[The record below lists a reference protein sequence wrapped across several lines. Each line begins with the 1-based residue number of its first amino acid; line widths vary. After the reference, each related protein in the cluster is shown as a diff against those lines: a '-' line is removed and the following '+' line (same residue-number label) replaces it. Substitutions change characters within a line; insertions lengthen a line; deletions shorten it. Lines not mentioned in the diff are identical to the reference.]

1 MGVQTDVAV
10 VGAGFVGLSHAW
22 AAARRGLKVTVID
35 RDTQANGASVR
46 NFGFVTVTGQ
56 QHGEPWRRARRSRDV
71 WAEIAPA
78 AGIELCH
85 AGLALAIRRP
95 EAEAVVDAFLATEM
109 GADCQLLTPAAARVR
124 VPRLKET
131 GIRCVLWSPH
141 ELRVESRDAIP
152 RFAGYLERAFGVR
165 FLRHTLVT
173 GIDLPHIETT
183 SGPIRAEAAI
193 VCPGD
198 DYLTLFAGRIRAYQL
213 TRCLLQMM
221 RIWPAEPIKLGAA
234 VMSDL
239 SLLRYLGYAE
249 LAPAAALR
257 RAVEQEEP
265 EMLAHGIHLIAV
277 QSQDGT
283 LVVGDSHR
291 YHPTPPPFAEAH
303 VEGLILSELDRVL
316 DLPGRQIREHWVG
329 VYASSNDCLM
339 LIDRPADRVRIVIV
353 TSGTGLSTAFAIAEE
368 TIGELC

>member
-1 MGVQTDVAV
+1 
-10 VGAGFVGLSHAW
+10 VGAGIVGLSHAW
-22 AAARRGLKVTVID
+22 AAARRGLKVVVID
-35 RDTQANGASVR
+35 RDSQANGASVR

-56 QHGEPWRRARRSRDV
+56 QRGEAWRRARRSRDI

-85 AGLALAIRRP
+85 TGLVLAIRRP
-95 EAEAVVDAFLATEM
+95 EAEAVVEAFLATEM
-109 GADCQLLTPAAARVR
+109 GADCRHLTLPAARDR
-124 VPRLKET
+124 VPRLKVD
-131 GIRCVLWSPH
+131 GMRSVLWSPH

-152 RFAGYLERAFGVR
+152 RLASYLERTYGIR
-165 FLRHTLVT
+165 FLRETLVT
-173 GIDLPHIETT
+173 GIDVPHVETT

-198 DYLTLFAGRIRAYQL
+198 DYLTLFADRIRLYGL

-221 RIWPAEPIKLGAA
+221 RIQTTDPFKLGAA

-239 SLLRYLGYAE
+239 SLLRYLGYSE
-249 LAPAAALR
+249 LASAAALR
-257 RAVEQEEP
+257 QAVEEEEP

-277 QSQDGT
+277 QSGDGT

-291 YHPTPPPFAEAH
+291 YDQTPPPFAGAS
-303 VEGLILSELDRVL
+303 VESLILRDLGRVL
-316 DLPGRQIREHWVG
+316 DLPGWKIHEHWVG
-329 VYASSNDCLM
+329 VYASSNDRLM
-339 LIDRPADRVRIVIV
+339 LIDRPADRVRIVII

-368 TIGELC
+368 TISELC